1 MLKHEVKIE
10 FQNSEVLKSIIEKSY
25 FEEGTNGKLFGKS
38 NYLVMSSDIEP
49 EAFEILKEVKN
60 STVKIC
66 NQEIIDGSIRFIV
79 EETEGELRMYPASIY
94 CVKEEDKYSF
104 Y

>member
-10 FQNSEVLKSIIEKSY
+10 FKNSEVLKSIIEKSY
-25 FEEGTNGKLFGKS
+25 FENGNGKLIGRT
-38 NYLVMSSDIEP
+38 NYVTLNSDVEP
-49 EAFEILKEVKN
+49 EAYDILKELKN

-66 NQEIIDGSIRFIV
+66 NQEIIDGSMRFIV

-94 CVKEEDKYSF
+94 CIKEEDKYSF